1 MRRRKAR
8 EVKVFDVG
16 AEATGFIAI
25 GQFAT
30 GVIALGQFATGI
42 VAVGQL
48 ARGVFVVGQ
57 LALGVAGIGQLIVT
71 PVRALGQVSFAWDAR
86 GLAPVSLR
94 IRGNDTTLAR
104 ILKLTVLAAILIGLW
119 VVVVPPLRDLFDPPP
134 AVCTD
139 VC

>member
-1 MRRRKAR
+1 M
-8 EVKVFDVG
+8 KVFDVG

-30 GVIALGQFATGI
+30 GVFAFGQFATGI
-42 VAVGQL
+42 IAVGQL

-71 PVRALGQVSFAWDAR
+71 PVRALGQVAFAWDAH
-86 GLAPVSLR
+86 GLVPISLR
-94 IRGNDTTLAR
+94 IRGNDSTLAR
-104 ILKLTVLAAILIGLW
+104 VLKLVVLVGILVALW
-119 VVVVPPLRDLFDPPP
+119 LVVVPPLKDLFDPPP
-134 AVCTD
+134 AVCTG

>member
-1 MRRRKAR
+1 MRHKKGTW
-8 EVKVFDVG
+8 VKVFDVG

-30 GVIALGQFATGI
+30 GVIALGQFATGV

-57 LALGVAGIGQLIVT
+57 LALGVAGVGQLIVT
-71 PVRALGQVSFAWDAR
+71 PVRALGQIAFAWDAR
-86 GLAPVSLR
+86 GLVPVSLR
-94 IRGNDTTLAR
+94 IRGNDTTLTR
-104 ILKLTVLAAILIGLW
+104 ILKLTVLAGILVALGL
-119 VVVVPPLRDLFDPPP
+119 VVVPPLRDLIDPPP
-134 AVCTD
+134 AVCTG